1 MAEQGKQR
9 EALLR
14 LLKEA
19 SAGTSVHPAPRP
31 AMLCKVVPAE
41 PNLWSW
47 AGAETRGC
55 RARLRMLGGK
65 GNLDSCL
72 RSLGSH
78 WQASAEAQREREG
91 EMALGISSG
100 NITHPLTRS
109 GVPLSCGWHFL
120 SLAWDWS
127 DL

>member
-9 EALLR
+9 EAVLR

-19 SAGTSVHPAPRP
+19 SAGTSVRQAPRRCCVKSSPAVPAPSS
-31 AMLCKVVPAE
+31 K
-41 PNLWSW
+41 PNLRSW
-47 AGAETRGC
+47 AGAETETRGC

-78 WQASAEAQREREG
+78 WQSSAEAQREREG
-91 EMALGISSG
+91 GG
-100 NITHPLTRS
+100 DGTKN
-109 GVPLSCGWHFL
+109 
-120 SLAWDWS
+120 
-127 DL
+127 